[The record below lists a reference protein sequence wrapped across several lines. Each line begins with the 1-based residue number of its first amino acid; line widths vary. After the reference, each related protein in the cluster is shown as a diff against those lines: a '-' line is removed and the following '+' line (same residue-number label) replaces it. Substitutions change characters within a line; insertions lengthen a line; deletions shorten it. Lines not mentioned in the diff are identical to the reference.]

1 MSLHHEMLCFIY
13 NNRALAE
20 SKLSY
25 MWKRFKETNNTDK
38 TAEELKI
45 LFNCTILVNITDYE
59 QLDDEQKKYFE
70 IVDLLDTDET
80 EQILICNEPQVGI
93 DYRLISENDED
104 STDSE
109 LDDTNLK
116 ILIKDKLKNDKN
128 YHGKFEKDLSGE
140 EDNYVLKIKKQS
152 AHEKYEDEDD
162 VMQHELAVI
171 FSALLTTNEERE
183 NGIQI
188 SQKEIFK
195 RLQTN
200 RDLFANPPSYFRN
213 SRNSGDLQE
222 PTLHATISEQST
234 VSLPNIPSN
243 SSSSSD
249 PEPILTQNIETST
262 PIESQ
267 YSPSHNVQPSTSKE
281 SHHLTPKTSEPSTS
295 AYSVPKIKTKGAL
308 VPNPRSNPRMAMFV
322 EQFKSK
328 KRPRRSSL
336 SPSPPK

>member
-1 MSLHHEMLCFIY
+1 MTLHHEMLCFIY
-13 NNRALAE
+13 NNQALAE
-20 SKLSY
+20 SKLAY
-25 MWKRFKETNNTDK
+25 MWNRFKETNDTNK
-38 TAEELKI
+38 NAEELKI
-45 LFNCTILVNITDYE
+45 LFNCTILVNINDYD
-59 QLDDEQKKYFE
+59 QLDGEQKKYFE

-80 EQILICNEPQVGI
+80 EQILIHNEPQVGK
-93 DYRLISENDED
+93 DYKLISENDED

-109 LDDTNLK
+109 LDDANLEK
-116 ILIKDKLKNDKN
+116 LIKDKLKNKKT
-128 YHGKFEKDLSGE
+128 YHGKFENDLF
-140 EDNYVLKIKKQS
+140 DKHDDYVLKIKKQS
-152 AHEKYEDEDD
+152 ANEKYEDEDD

-183 NGIQI
+183 NCIQI

-200 RDLFANPPSYFRN
+200 RNLFANPPSYFRN
-213 SRNSGDLQE
+213 SRKSGDLQE

-234 VSLPNIPSN
+234 VSLPNIPAS

-249 PEPILTQNIETST
+249 PEPILTQNITSST
-262 PIESQ
+262 PNES
-267 YSPSHNVQPSTSKE
+267 QPSTSKE
-281 SHHLTPKTSEPSTS
+281 SRDIIQKTSKPSTS
-295 AYSVPKIKTKGAL
+295 VYAVPKIKTKEAL
-308 VPNPRSNPRMAMFV
+308 VPNPKTNPRMAMFV